1 MSEPKRREE
10 ELFLAALEI
19 SDALQRAAYLKGACG
34 KDTGLHAQL
43 LELLAAHDAT
53 QGPLDRSP
61 ASAGDTLLQKAT
73 AILRQSV
80 RLSDSVVRYGGD
92 EFVITLK
99 DVNLD
104 MLTLIADQIRNR
116 IHSELSVTEPERTIT
131 CSIGAAFYS
140 PQQDTMARPDALIR
154 EADKAMSEA
163 RRRGGDRTIVS
174 SLESG
179 KWIAQTLTLQSFTAP
194 SSS

>member
-1 MSEPKRREE
+1 M
-10 ELFLAALEI
+10 
-19 SDALQRAAYLKGACG
+19 
-34 KDTGLHAQL
+34 
-43 LELLAAHDAT
+43 
-53 QGPLDRSP
+53 
-61 ASAGDTLLQKAT
+61 
-73 AILRQSV
+73 
-80 RLSDSVVRYGGD
+80 RYGGD